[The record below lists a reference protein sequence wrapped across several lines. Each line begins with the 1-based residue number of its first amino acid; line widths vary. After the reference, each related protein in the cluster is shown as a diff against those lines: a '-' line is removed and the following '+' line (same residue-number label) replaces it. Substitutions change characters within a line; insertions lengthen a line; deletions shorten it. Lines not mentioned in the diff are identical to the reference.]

1 MGLRR
6 TSLVAGM
13 VLGVAVLSPGPASG
27 SGSTHVAVGR
37 GHTVAAGRDY
47 THFAFA
53 AQDGPEGMSGHITL
67 QWPPAHGQTPSGRGI
82 LVADVTCLV
91 VEGNAATIIGNV
103 TMSENIDGPSN
114 PDWVVVWAIDDPSLG
129 DTDINSFGYGELACE
144 FLPQG
149 VLPILSGDIVV
160 R

>member
-1 MGLRR
+1 MHSVGPISVLAAA
-6 TSLVAGM
+6 SLPPG
-13 VLGVAVLSPGPASG
+13 VLGFPA
-27 SGSTHVAVGR
+27 
-37 GHTVAAGRDY
+37 
-47 THFAFA
+47 
-53 AQDGPEGMSGHITL
+53 P
-67 QWPPAHGQTPSGRGI
+67 
-82 LVADVTCLV
+82 
-91 VEGNAATIIGNV
+91 ATIIGNV
-103 TMSENIDGPSN
+103 TMSEYIDGPPN